1 MSQIKCNQLRALLM
15 FKVLNGQCQEFRRE
29 KQKKIKQEMS
39 NFEHRP
45 VANLQDRGIKQ
56 KYNEKFALA
65 VRLSFVKDVSK
76 RSLQPRRCFHG
87 DMIYRFNWQ
96 Q

>member
-1 MSQIKCNQLRALLM
+1 MQSTAGPFDVQGVEWPMSG
-15 FKVLNGQCQEFRRE
+15 VQER
-29 KQKKIKQEMS
+29 KTKKMKQEMS

-65 VRLSFVKDVSK
+65 VRVSFVKDVSK